1 MNRKKTYLVALALC
15 LISFIILSIMV
26 KTNFTYLIDHFG
38 QLLFQQTPHHTQ
50 HLFKKFDKFFSPE
63 TDLFYG
69 FTISAC
75 LLVFSKIKNQLHLG
89 IYSVIAI
96 SGTTLL
102 AFIVNMIVKPLF
114 GRIRPDGSKGFS
126 YPSDHAM
133 LAFALLISTAYIL
146 TLYIN
151 HTTPKLLIIIS
162 SIILTLFIGFSRV
175 YLEKH
180 FITDIIGGYLLSA
193 TILFS
198 ILYFDNLCREK
209 MNKKNN

>member
-1 MNRKKTYLVALALC
+1 MNRKNFYLVTLTIC

-26 KTNFTYLIDHFG
+26 KINFTYFIDHFG
-38 QLLFQQTPHHTQ
+38 QLLFTHTPHHTQ

-75 LLVFSKIKNQLHLG
+75 LLVFSKIKDQLNLG
-89 IYSVIAI
+89 IYSTIVI
-96 SGTTLL
+96 SGTTSL
-102 AFIVNMIVKPLF
+102 ALFVNMIVKPLF

-151 HTTPKLLIIIS
+151 RTTPKLLIIIS
-162 SIILTLFIGFSRV
+162 SVILTLFIGFSRV

-198 ILYFDNLCREK
+198 ILYFANIYRGRI
-209 MNKKNN
+209 N

>member
-1 MNRKKTYLVALALC
+1 MNRKKTYLITLAIC
-15 LISFIILSIMV
+15 LISFILLSIMV
-26 KTNFTYLIDHFG
+26 KKNFTYFIDHFG
-38 QLLFQQTPHHTQ
+38 QMLFQQTPHHTQ
-50 HLFKKFDKFFSPE
+50 HLFKRFDKIFSPE
-63 TDLFYG
+63 TDLFYS
-69 FTISAC
+69 FVISSC
-75 LLVFSKIKNQLHLG
+75 LLALSKAENQLNLG
-89 IYSVIAI
+89 IYSVITI

-151 HTTPKLLIIIS
+151 RTTPKLLIIIS
-162 SIILTLFIGFSRV
+162 SVILTLFIGFSRV

-198 ILYFDNLCREK
+198 ILYFANIYREK
-209 MNKKNN
+209 IN

>member
-1 MNRKKTYLVALALC
+1 MYRKKTYLVTLTIC
-15 LISFIILSIMV
+15 LILFIILSIMV
-26 KTNFTYLIDHFG
+26 KINFTYFIDHFG
-38 QLLFQQTPHHTQ
+38 QLLFQQTPHQIQ
-50 HLFKKFDKFFSPE
+50 HLFKRFDKFFSPK

-69 FTISAC
+69 FAISAC
-75 LLVFSKIKNQLHLG
+75 LLAFSKIKDQLNLG
-89 IYSVIAI
+89 IYSAIVI

-102 AFIVNMIVKPLF
+102 AFIVNMTVKPLF

-133 LAFALLISTAYIL
+133 LAFALLISTAYII

-151 HTTPKLLIIIS
+151 RTTPKLLIIIS
-162 SIILTLFIGFSRV
+162 SVILTLFIGFSRV

-198 ILYFDNLCREK
+198 ILYFANIYRKEIS
-209 MNKKNN
+209 

>member
-1 MNRKKTYLVALALC
+1 MNRKNFYLVTLTIC

-26 KTNFTYLIDHFG
+26 KINFTYFIDHFG
-38 QLLFQQTPHHTQ
+38 QLLFTHTPHHTQ

-69 FTISAC
+69 FTVSAC
-75 LLVFSKIKNQLHLG
+75 LLVFSKIKDQLNLG
-89 IYSVIAI
+89 IYSTIVI
-96 SGTTLL
+96 SGTTSL
-102 AFIVNMIVKPLF
+102 ALFVNMIVKPLF

-151 HTTPKLLIIIS
+151 RTTPKLLIIIS
-162 SIILTLFIGFSRV
+162 SVILTLFIGFSRV

-198 ILYFDNLCREK
+198 ILYFANIYRGRI
-209 MNKKNN
+209 N